1 MRRVLAST
9 VGMRE
14 SGIGPALQPKS
25 SITTIVVIMITI
37 TTTIIIVVR
46 VIIISESMIRYMAC
60 DRSQDVDISISCS
73 IHIMNM
79 SAGVLGHV
87 ELWRWPCPAP
97 GVKNILTSGT
107 GHGYIAASM
116 QR

>member
-1 MRRVLAST
+1 
-9 VGMRE
+9 
-14 SGIGPALQPKS
+14 
-25 SITTIVVIMITI
+25 
-37 TTTIIIVVR
+37 
-46 VIIISESMIRYMAC
+46 
-60 DRSQDVDISISCS
+60 
-73 IHIMNM
+73 MNM